1 MVLFSG
7 DAAGQLVLLFIAPVV
22 TRLYTPE
29 EFGVAT
35 VYTAVLALA
44 VVISALRYE
53 LAVPVPVDDDDGVN
67 VLFAAFVAAGAM
79 SLVGIAAYLVVGN
92 SIDALDDG
100 LPTAVAL
107 LFGLSLL
114 LNGSLLA
121 LGGWMIR
128 RQRYD
133 LLARSRLARMVCQ
146 AGLQVGLGWAGWGA
160 MGLVV
165 AALFGSALGLLMLV
179 ASFLRHDADQ
189 VQVVSRAQIRRA
201 FGRYR
206 RFPIFSGSAA
216 LVQAINLE
224 IPYIVFGSL
233 YGRADVGAM
242 GLARRSL
249 GTPLYTL
256 SGAVG
261 QVFFGHGAELVRTA
275 PEQLHRF
282 VVRMTLA
289 TAGLFIPVGVA
300 AFVILPPLTTTVF
313 GDDWALAADFIRVM
327 VPMFVFTAIVA
338 PTGHVLDIIE
348 RQDLHLVRDLI
359 RLAIGLS
366 AIGLILLIDPSAI
379 RAMLIYVVFACVG
392 AAVFLLTSLSAIERH
407 RQTLETNEA

>member
-7 DAAGQLVLLFIAPVV
+7 DAAGQLLLLLIAPIV

-67 VLFAAFVAAGAM
+67 VLFAALVSAAAM
-79 SLVGIAAYLVVGN
+79 SVVGVGAYLVIGN
-92 SIDALDDG
+92 SIEALDDG

-107 LFGLSLL
+107 LFGLSLM
-114 LNGSLLA
+114 LNGSIA
-121 LGGWMIR
+121 SLGGWMIR

-133 LLARSRLARMVCQ
+133 LLARSRLARMAGQ
-146 AGLQVGLGWAGWGA
+146 AGLQVGLGAAGWGA

-165 AALFGSALGLLMLV
+165 AALAGSAIGV
-179 ASFLRHDADQ
+179 AILATSFVRHDADRI
-189 VQVVSRAQIRRA
+189 QVVSRAGIRHS
-201 FGRYR
+201 FVRYR

-216 LVQAINLE
+216 FVQAVNLE
-224 IPYIVFGSL
+224 IPYVVFGTI

-275 PEQLHRF
+275 PERLHRF
-282 VVRMTLA
+282 VLRMTLA
-289 TAGLFIPVGVA
+289 TAAVFVPIGLVAFIA
-300 AFVILPPLTTTVF
+300 LPPLTTRVF
-313 GDDWALAADFIRVM
+313 GDEWAVAADFIRVM
-327 VPMFVFTAIVA
+327 VPMFVFTAIAA
-338 PTGHVLDIIE
+338 PTGYALDIIE

-359 RLAIGLS
+359 RLAIGLT
-366 AIGLILLIDPSAI
+366 AIGLILLIDPSAL
-379 RAMLIYVVFACVG
+379 RAMFIYVVFACVG
-392 AAVFLLTSLSAIERH
+392 AAVYLVTSLTAIERH
-407 RQTLETNEA
+407 RRGLETDED